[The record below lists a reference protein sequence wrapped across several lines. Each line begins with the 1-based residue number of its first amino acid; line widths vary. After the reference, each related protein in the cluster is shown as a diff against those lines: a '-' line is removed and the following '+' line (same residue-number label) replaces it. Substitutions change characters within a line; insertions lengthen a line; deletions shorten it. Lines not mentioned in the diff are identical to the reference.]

1 MAYYFRPFNLVEYDI
16 KKNGNTSLLT
26 NIMARFKIVESFER
40 QEAVYYDYSVKDGE
54 RADTIA
60 FKYYGDASLDWVIY
74 ITNNIIDPEFDWP
87 LSSTALGRYIAK
99 KYGSISTAMSE
110 THHYEKL
117 ITSHQVLFDGTII
130 PEKYEQ
136 IDLTTYNTLSSSEK
150 RLVTSYEYEQ
160 KVNEGK
166 RDIKLLSE
174 DYIPQL
180 LTQVKTVFNI

>member
-26 NIMARFKIVESFER
+26 NIMSRFKIVESFER

-60 FKYYGDASLDWVIY
+60 FKYYNDASLDWVIY
-74 ITNNIIDPEFDWP
+74 ITNNMVDPEFDWP
-87 LSSTALGRYIAK
+87 ASTNTVNKYITK
-99 KYGSISTAMSE
+99 KYGSIAAANE
-110 THHYEKL
+110 QIHHYEQL
-117 ITSHQVLFDGTII
+117 ITPHQVLFDDTII
-130 PEKYEQ
+130 PERYEQ

-150 RLVTSYEYEQ
+150 RIITSYEYEH
-160 KVNEGK
+160 KENEGK
-166 RDIKLLSE
+166 RSIKLLSE
-174 DYIPQL
+174 DNLPEL